1 VATGRYWQNL
11 RSGNMEHFMIKRIK
25 VEKRYSDV
33 AIFNG
38 VAWLAG
44 QVPRPDAGEDIRSQM
59 RDVLAQIDELLDTA
73 GSDKSR
79 ILSTQIFLAD
89 LADKPGMDEIW
100 DAWVVDGHAP
110 PRATVQAR
118 LARPFYKVEVVMTAA
133 LKEA

>member
-1 VATGRYWQNL
+1 
-11 RSGNMEHFMIKRIK
+11 MIQRIN

-59 RDVLAQIDELLDTA
+59 RDVLAQIDALLATV

-89 LADKPGMDEIW
+89 LADKPGMDEVW

-110 PRATVQAR
+110 PRATVEAR

-133 LKEA
+133 LKQA